1 MPITLFIP
9 TVNEIVGM
17 RVIMPRIHPSW
28 CDQILVVDGG
38 STDGTVEYAREHG
51 YDVHLQSKRG
61 IRHAYIEAW
70 PLIKGDLVI
79 TFSPDGN
86 CVPEVIPD
94 LIAKMR
100 EGWDMVVASRY
111 YGGIK
116 SEDDD
121 LMTAFGNWMF
131 TTLINRLHRGSYTD
145 AMGIFRGYRTNL
157 IRELDLHREES
168 YVTEKLLG
176 TVMGVEPLLSVRAAK
191 RKLKIGEVA
200 GPEPKRIGGERKLLP
215 FRWGGAYLLQV
226 FREIVY
232 WK

>member
-145 AMGIFRGYRTNL
+145 AMGIFRGYRTSL
-157 IRELDLHREES
+157 FRELDLHREES

>member
-1 MPITLFIP
+1 MAVTLFIP

-28 CDQILVVDGG
+28 CDQILVADGG

-51 YDVHLQSKRG
+51 YDVHLQSKKG
-61 IRHAYIEAW
+61 IRNAYIEAW

-94 LIAKMR
+94 LIGKMR

-131 TTLINRLHRGSYTD
+131 TTLINRLHRGAYTD
-145 AMGIFRGYRTNL
+145 AMGIYRAYRTSL
-157 IRELDLHREES
+157 FRELDLHKEES

-226 FREIVY
+226 FRETVY